1 MTNRTADTIPWLDDD
16 ELRSRRIRVGVH
28 RRTEDGTPFV
38 VLRGRAIVEV
48 EEGES
53 LVYLRP
59 GTMCQFSPV
68 LPTRWTVSEEIEL
81 ITVTEAAIVF
91 KEHDEQVS
99 ADGRDVRLAHLARPF
114 RPRRRLS

>member
-1 MTNRTADTIPWLDDD
+1 MTDQTAQVIPRVD
-16 ELRSRRIRVGVH
+16 EVELHSRNIRVGVH
-28 RRTEDGTPFV
+28 RQTEDGTPFV
-38 VLRGRAIVEV
+38 VLRGKAMVEL

-68 LPTRWTVSEEIEL
+68 LATRWTVSEEIEL
-81 ITVTEAAIVF
+81 ITVTEAAVVF
-91 KEHDEQVS
+91 KEHEEQVS
-99 ADGRDVRLAHLARPF
+99 ADGRDVTMAHLARPF

>member
-1 MTNRTADTIPWLDDD
+1 MTNRTARMTPGLDEV
-16 ELRSRRIRVGVH
+16 ELHGRHIRVGIH
-28 RRTEDGTPFV
+28 RQTEDGRPFV
-38 VLRGRAIVEV
+38 VLSGKAMVEF